1 MSPVAPTSIILASQ
15 SPRRQALL
23 RQIGL
28 DHRVVPAR
36 GEERLDPSL
45 PPHVLVQHLSR
56 EKAREVAVVC
66 EPDALVIAAD
76 TVVALD
82 GVLLGKPKN
91 AADAGRMLRLLS
103 GKTHRVDTGLCLLRG
118 SRCVTDVVSAAVTFR
133 PLSGKE
139 IDAYLQT
146 GEPMDKAGAYGIQ
159 GKGALLVSGISGDYY
174 AVMGL
179 PLCRLAELLPEFGV
193 SPWQMDAKPPAAAP
207 SESQSTLRQKEAAT

>member
-45 PPHVLVQHLSR
+45 PSHVLVQHLSR
-56 EKAREVAVVC
+56 EKAREVAAVC

-103 GKTHRVDTGLCLLRG
+103 GKSHRVYTGICLLRG
-118 SRCVTDVVSAAVTFR
+118 DRCITDTVTASVSFR
-133 PLSGKE
+133 ALSDAE
-139 IDAYLQT
+139 IDAYIQT

-193 SPWQMDAKPPAAAP
+193 SPWQTASGENETSPAQPEP
-207 SESQSTLRQKEAAT
+207 SHQKEAAT